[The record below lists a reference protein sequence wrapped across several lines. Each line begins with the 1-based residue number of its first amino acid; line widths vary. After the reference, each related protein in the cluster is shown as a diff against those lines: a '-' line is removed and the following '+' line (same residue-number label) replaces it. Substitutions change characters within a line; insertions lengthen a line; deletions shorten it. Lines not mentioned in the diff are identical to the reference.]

1 MPLISIIVPAY
12 NPGEHFGDCLRSIA
26 VQSFR
31 DYEVIIIDDGSLDSV
46 DPAFVAGCGL
56 SEDLATVVRT
66 ENHGP
71 YAARRRGV
79 AEAHGAYLMNVD
91 ADDGLIGTEALA
103 KIAAALNL
111 THADMLLV
119 NASCRE
125 DGSSPLVD
133 YSGLGPEV
141 RLGETVLF
149 DPAVFRNL
157 FATDYIYNST
167 WTKVVRRD
175 CVDGLSEPCP
185 RIVMAEDRM
194 LDMDFLPGV
203 QSSAV
208 LDEPLY
214 YYRPSEASITRS
226 GYKPDYYL
234 QVCAVEERVLGWL
247 DAVGFD
253 EEAWAENF
261 LRVTCNALLGFAYNR
276 DISFSELEDAF
287 EMVCEQ
293 GPYCRAVSAG
303 AVNRLGNYERAQL
316 MLLQKRRFK
325 VLRAMMLA
333 RRLGS
338 RVRSALRDGKLSG
351 GC

>member
-26 VQSFR
+26 IQSFC
-31 DYEVIIIDDGSLDSV
+31 DYEVIVVDDGSLDAV
-46 DPAFVAGCGL
+46 DPAYVAECGL
-56 SEDLATVVRT
+56 SGNSAKIVRT
-66 ENHGP
+66 ENNGP

-91 ADDGLIGTEALA
+91 ADDGLIGPDALA
-103 KIAAALNL
+103 KIAAALDL

-125 DGSSPLVD
+125 NGSAPLVD

-141 RLGETVLF
+141 RPGETVLF
-149 DPAVFRNL
+149 DPAAFRNL
-157 FATDYIYNST
+157 FAKDYIYNSA
-167 WTKVVRRD
+167 WTKIVRRD
-175 CVDGLSEPCP
+175 CVDGLPEPCP
-185 RIVMAEDRM
+185 RIVMADDRM

-203 QSSAV
+203 RSSAV

-247 DAVGFD
+247 DTVGFD

-261 LRVTCNALLGFAYNR
+261 LRVTCNALLGLAYNR

-287 EMVCEQ
+287 EMVREQ
-293 GPYCRAVSAG
+293 GPYCRAASVG
-303 AVNRLGNYERAQL
+303 TVNRLGNYERTQL
-316 MLLQKRRFK
+316 TLLKKRRFK

-333 RRLGS
+333 RRFGS
-338 RVRSALRDGKLSG
+338 RVRSALRDGKLPG

>member
-26 VQSFR
+26 AQSFR
-31 DYEVIIIDDGSLDSV
+31 DYEVIVVDDGSIDAI

-56 SEDLATVVRT
+56 SGNSAKIVRT

-79 AEAHGAYLMNVD
+79 TEAHGAYLMNVD
-91 ADDGLIGTEALA
+91 ADDGLIGPDALA
-103 KIAAALNL
+103 KIAAALDL

-125 DGSSPLVD
+125 NGSAPLVD

-141 RLGETVLF
+141 RPGETVLF
-149 DPAVFRNL
+149 DPAAFRNL
-157 FATDYIYNST
+157 FAKDYIYNSA
-167 WTKVVRRD
+167 WTKIVRRD
-175 CVDGLSEPCP
+175 CVDGLPEPCP
-185 RIVMAEDRM
+185 RIVMADDRM

-203 QSSAV
+203 RSSAV
-208 LDEPLY
+208 LDEALY

-234 QVCAVEERVLGWL
+234 QVCAVEERVLNWL

-261 LRVTCNALLGFAYNR
+261 LRVTCNALLGLAYNR
-276 DISFSELEDAF
+276 DISFAELEDAF

-293 GPYCRAVSAG
+293 GPYCRAVSVG
-303 AVNRLGNYERAQL
+303 ASNRLGNYERAQL
-316 MLLQKRRFK
+316 MLLKKRRFK
-325 VLRAMMLA
+325 ALRAMMLA

-338 RVRSALRDGKLSG
+338 RVHSALGDGKLSG

>member
-31 DYEVIIIDDGSLDSV
+31 DYEVIVVDDGSIDAIDS
-46 DPAFVAGCGL
+46 AFVAGCGL
-56 SEDLATVVRT
+56 SGNSAKIVRT

-79 AEAHGAYLMNVD
+79 TEAHGAYLMNVD

-103 KIAAALNL
+103 KIAVALNL
-111 THADMLLV
+111 TRADMLLL
-119 NASCRE
+119 NASCRK
-125 DGSSPLVD
+125 DGSLPLVD
-133 YSGLGPEV
+133 YSGLGPGV
-141 RLGETVLF
+141 RPGETTLF
-149 DPAVFRNL
+149 DPAAFRSL
-157 FATDYIYNST
+157 FARDYIYNST

-175 CVDGLSEPCP
+175 CVDGLPEPCP
-185 RIVMAEDRM
+185 RIIMADDRM

-234 QVCAVEERVLGWL
+234 QVCAVEERVLSWL

-261 LRVTCNALLGFAYNR
+261 LRMTCNALLGLAYNR
-276 DISFSELEDAF
+276 DISFVELEDAF

-293 GPYCRAVSAG
+293 GPYCRAVSVG
-303 AVNRLGNYERAQL
+303 AANRLGNYERTQL
-316 MLLQKRRFK
+316 MLLKKRRFK

-338 RVRSALRDGKLSG
+338 RVRSALGDGKLSG